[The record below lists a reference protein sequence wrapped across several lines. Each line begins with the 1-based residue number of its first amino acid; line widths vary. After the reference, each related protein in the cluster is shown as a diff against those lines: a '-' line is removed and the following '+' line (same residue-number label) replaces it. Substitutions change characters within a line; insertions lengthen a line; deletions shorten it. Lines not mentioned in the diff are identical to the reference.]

1 MKQFKPLRFMIVF
14 VFFLGLTMSANAQ
27 KWASVGTKWVYTQ
40 AEPFSTATWPS
51 EWNAV
56 DTITIKGK
64 LCTIIQ
70 SKGNPFDTNSKYN
83 RTMITYEDSDIVYW
97 YLPVLKGFTVLYD
110 FNKKVGESWNIE
122 GLEAAIDTTKCSI
135 KMTVTKV
142 GVDTINGIPLKTMLA
157 ESYPVAYSFG
167 GKIIQYIGNLSNI
180 RPNPCFVCKPISE
193 NFDIY
198 GLRCFESDSVGFHDF
213 KIVPDCYYATT
224 KINELKNDD
233 IVSFTPN
240 PFADVL
246 SIKSMRQV
254 TVSVFNLV
262 GQTVFRKTIQDGS
275 PIQINT
281 ANWLSG
287 IYWYRI
293 DFQNQDISYGK
304 LIKH

>member
-1 MKQFKPLRFMIVF
+1 MALIGILCSPLP
-14 VFFLGLTMSANAQ
+14 TEAQ

-40 AEPFSTATWPS
+40 VEPFSTATWPS
-51 EWNAV
+51 EWNVV

-97 YLPVLKGFTVLYD
+97 YRPVLKDFTVLYD
-110 FNKKVGESWNIE
+110 FTKKVGESWNIE

-142 GVDTINGIPLKTMLA
+142 GIDTINGIPLKTMLA
-157 ESYPVAYSFG
+157 ESYPVTYSFG
-167 GKIIQYIGNLSNI
+167 GKIIQYIGNLYNI

-193 NFDIY
+193 NFDI
-198 GLRCFESDSVGFHDF
+198 GSLRCFDSDSVGFHDF
-213 KIVPDCYYATT
+213 KIVPDCYYTT
-224 KINELKNDD
+224 TGISERRKENN
-233 IVSFTPN
+233 VSFTPN

-246 SIKSMRQV
+246 TIKSTRPG
-254 TVSVFNLV
+254 TVSIFNLL
-262 GQTVFRKTIQDGS
+262 GQTVFHKTIVDAS

-304 LIKH
+304 LIRQ